1 MPEYPNLK
9 LTYWDMRGRA
19 EVARLIM
26 TVGHIPFEDDRI
38 SFEQWK
44 QLRPE
49 TPFLSLPTLTV
60 DGSVM
65 AQSGAIERYV
75 AKMAGLYPSDPLAA
89 LKVDEI
95 RDTLADVLMAVFKYR
110 GDDKEKQRE
119 ERERF
124 VREDVPRYLGG
135 LEKRVKLFGGEDGWA
150 VGDQIT
156 AADLAIFSTGL
167 IFKSGIVDHV
177 PVDAMH
183 RFDRLKAVYEKVAQV
198 EEVKAWYEKHPVKS
212 GI

>member
-1 MPEYPNLK
+1 
-9 LTYWDMRGRA
+9 
-19 EVARLIM
+19 M

-44 QLRPE
+44 ELRPS
-49 TPFLSLPTLTV
+49 TPFLSLPILTV

-65 AQSGAIERYV
+65 AQSVAIERYL
-75 AKMAGLYPSDPLAA
+75 AKLAGLYPSDPLAA

-95 RDTLADVLMAVFKYR
+95 RDTLVDVMMAVFKYR

-135 LEKRVKLFGGEDGWA
+135 LEKRLKVFGGTDGWA
-150 VGDQIT
+150 VGEEMT
-156 AADLAIFSTGL
+156 MADLAIFAMGL
-167 IFKSGIVDHV
+167 MFKSGIIDHV
-177 PVDAMH
+177 PQDALH
-183 RFDRLKAVYEKVAQV
+183 QYDRLKAAYEKVAQV
-198 EEVKAWYEKHPVKS
+198 EEVKAWYEKYPVKS